1 MAQAQNSGTVDSLK
15 SDEFACGFGEGIAFG
30 SQRNLRSCERLAV
43 LHPRWGPTYPS
54 LELNFGFKRCRINV
68 RLKINSRKG

>member
-1 MAQAQNSGTVDSLK
+1 MAQAVSCRFGSTQSQDSGTVDSLK

-43 LHPRWGPTYPS
+43 LHPRFGSPSSPT
-54 LELNFGFKRCRINV
+54 E
-68 RLKINSRKG
+68 RLKIGRVSR